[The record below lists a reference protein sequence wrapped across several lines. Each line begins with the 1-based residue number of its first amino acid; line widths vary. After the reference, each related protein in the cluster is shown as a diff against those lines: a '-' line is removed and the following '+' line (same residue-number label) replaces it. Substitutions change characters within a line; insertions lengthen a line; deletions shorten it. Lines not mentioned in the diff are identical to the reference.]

1 MAKERYSNETLAKV
15 LVKAIEDLDRKLK
28 GFEGI
33 LGDHSGLVID
43 TLKKPVPIDNQALE
57 ESVQKLHKIEESLKT
72 TISQGKQ
79 DLTKPFWL
87 WIAGVCLVTMLTA
100 IGVFM
105 YNSSHN
111 RRIKELEE
119 KERVYNSVLKY
130 FNEDDKA
137 YQAYE
142 KWRTAPQKK

>member
-15 LVKAIEDLDRKLK
+15 LVKAVEDLDRKLK

-33 LGDHSGLVID
+33 LGEHSGLVID

-57 ESVQKLHKIEESLKT
+57 ESVQKLHKIEESLKN

-79 DLTKPFWL
+79 DLTKPFW
-87 WIAGVCLVTMLTA
+87 VCFVTMLTA